1 MDTPQSRSNNGDH
14 SVGAKQQPPGHAP
27 TAKRPPSIHLPM
39 PFEFDSSDSSWTP
52 SNPLDVFCL
61 YSLKPDTDPTRR
73 GRLKYAYM
81 QPNDFLENHCYGNHK
96 SNYVGYCDV
105 AILLCVPPELKLQV
119 PSGVAGSDHISKTSS
134 SSGST
139 NSNDLDTDTGCLY
152 TCPSHNVHSAICQ
165 SFRGISRTIPKI
177 VSPLF
182 KAKLADPLW
191 SNIKFPMNDDSVAPL
206 LIFKWFDQ
214 NTLDITLL
222 SASICEARKS
232 LRDCIVSW
240 VFPRAKRLGL
250 MPQSSSKETPN
261 ADDYTVLEECHVRV
275 CQNVR
280 RWTSSI
286 KKINRN
292 TGDVF
297 IIQRKPNG
305 PGSSQPLI
313 TECPFISPFISAA
326 LSSNS
331 YSGIMEDFP
340 PSLSRDD
347 LLTIV
352 TSMNT
357 KRLHSFGIFNTPI
370 KSVSGSNSP
379 SAIELKKTGGADKS
393 SANPASPTGGD
404 SKMSFSPFFDSLKN
418 GDEAA
423 DMLASQMEDLDINSC
438 PSSSCRA
445 SMEDISAARSG
456 IEQASD
462 KSGSHLISG
471 IPGCEVVPSDS
482 KPTGSCLSSNSA
494 QNDPASVSSG
504 VAVVGSS
511 SGAAKKKKKASKKLP
526 GIPSLQ
532 KSSIVK
538 ALNAQR
544 RLESQSTKQPEN
556 DMPDSPEDKERD
568 TLQYTECQELDQ
580 AQSQGQPQIQSKS
593 KSKNKSKNK
602 NQDQGQDQGQSQRRS
617 DPEEESTKSHVGGK
631 ETGPADQEESGQATD
646 GRRSE
651 GSPRPEEGVDLATN
665 AEKSPTSVSLRP
677 EKLRGVPEE
686 LYEAALGCLIGDS
699 LSTSSLVSRLLD
711 QVVQKFAE
719 IYHRESSSGL
729 GAFSEQSN
737 RSEFLSW
744 MDGLNELIC
753 NLSLIGGSKKIDQS
767 LVQREIIQLLRRL
780 VSNEPNSQQLSGAA
794 SENISNVLKSLEEEG
809 LECSCSQIISNISTL
824 DSKHVSVPNIIGS
837 TINLGQGQ
845 VIDSMMGSISVLGSK
860 KELKS
865 VEYERRMYRILVP
878 AQQRAA
884 VVFTVLLTRSLSL
897 LSPSLVVE
905 MFLGLLPKM
914 DYIKSNS
921 LIKSSGYKSIKS
933 FVLLAYFL
941 YVFGVKD
948 AIDSILSVQG
958 VKGFE
963 NLLIRIASYTIG
975 LRQYA
980 TSNFILENMEE
991 ICDPSPDWVSSLRIT
1006 DRLAISEEILKKTL
1020 VVICDHF
1027 SAKSNPTFAQNKRT
1041 LDLIQS
1047 VEGIVKFSDID
1058 DFAYEEAQL
1067 LEMRKVGKDV
1077 PQLLVQNSEIC
1088 IIWKPP
1094 FWYCPGEERSD
1105 LKQNGDERQSRSG
1118 LGQASYNNGVLK
1130 GGTEKF
1136 AEILN
1141 SGRMEDISHFLRSRI
1156 GGIGQDHEE
1165 PLKLSLRLGVEIG
1178 GPVLVSKSQEVYD
1191 YYKGSQ
1197 ASDQIQCQYVFL
1209 CHGQIPNSSDRSVS
1223 LSNIVSVTSN
1233 RIFSKCLSSDGGD
1246 SIAKYTVCEHIK
1258 FKNYNKGSP
1267 STFSLCTCISKP
1279 GNINKIRAYMHY
1291 IGHTIVGDSRY
1302 LGQRQLNLDRK
1313 YFPNIFFYC
1322 THLEIPQREIET
1334 DETSPSMLNSEHVIV
1349 GKERIRV
1356 MAPIPKDILELLEND
1371 FEITERLD
1379 DMYYCPFYATDD
1391 SVELDNGTDTSP
1403 ETGIKDKT
1411 EDNLG
1416 PDMEK
1421 AQDNMDDSGVTDTSH
1436 SEPCVAPNTLISSL
1450 PGLGLGLTPFLGM
1463 PNSQYAANM
1472 SYSQTDRGLD
1482 IRQSLGL
1489 SALSSSS
1496 GSGSASAP
1504 VMTSLQSKTN
1514 MGSFGIGR
1522 DFLSSA
1528 LELKASLAGTT
1539 GTAGAGARHLASQSS
1554 TSGGETGGSLPIKT
1568 HPSLMSCLSELNSK
1582 SDGSGLGVGF
1592 GFGFGFGQGGG
1603 GGGGG
1608 GSSSFGSGVIGGAFR
1623 HQGVVSGVGQSPSAS
1638 TSMGLGLGLQ
1648 NLQGHGHGH
1657 GSGGGSYAGMTMSH
1671 GIGSVG
1677 GMTGAALGSRA
1688 VSGVRQKRQPQEQHG
1703 PGGKQGWGIHS
1714 ILHSTRWAP
1723 SESTS
1728 GVFGGGLGL
1737 GSGSHEMSSTA
1748 HWGGGAGGSLRGV
1761 GSRGAGNTTGGLG
1774 GLSGVH
1780 LMSDL
1785 GIGSGGGSSLWG
1797 GQHVSHQQP
1806 SLSADP
1812 SSHSRHSSS
1821 SASSSLVGNPGLG
1834 LGLGLHGKYAHDGA
1848 GSSIFE
1854 SFLHERQMDR
1864 LESRQSK
1871 KSSF

>member
-1 MDTPQSRSNNGDH
+1 
-14 SVGAKQQPPGHAP
+14 
-27 TAKRPPSIHLPM
+27 
-39 PFEFDSSDSSWTP
+39 
-52 SNPLDVFCL
+52 
-61 YSLKPDTDPTRR
+61 
-73 GRLKYAYM
+73 M

-119 PSGVAGSDHISKTSS
+119 PSGVAGSDHVSKTSS
-134 SSGST
+134 SGGA
-139 NSNDLDTDTGCLY
+139 NSNDLDPDTGCLY

-165 SFRGISRTIPKI
+165 SFRGISKTIPKI

-191 SNIKFPMNDDSVAPL
+191 SNTKFPMNDDSVAPL

-240 VFPRAKRLGL
+240 VFPRAKKLGL
-250 MPQSSSKETPN
+250 MPPSSSKETPN

-340 PSLSRDD
+340 PALSRDD

-379 SAIELKKTGGADKS
+379 SAIELKKTGGTDKS

-404 SKMSFSPFFDSLKN
+404 AKMSFSPLFDSLKN
-418 GDEAA
+418 GDEAG

-445 SMEDISAARSG
+445 SMEDISASRSG

-462 KSGSHLISG
+462 KSGGHLISG
-471 IPGCEVVPSDS
+471 IPGCEMATSDS

-504 VAVVGSS
+504 VAGSGSS

-556 DMPDSPEDKERD
+556 DTPESPEDKERE
-568 TLQYTECQELDQ
+568 TLQDAECQEPDQ
-580 AQSQGQPQIQSKS
+580 AQTQGQGQGQGQAQSKSKS
-593 KSKNKSKNK
+593 KSKNKNKN
-602 NQDQGQDQGQSQRRS
+602 NQDQSQDQSQDHGQDQSQRRN
-617 DPEEESTKSHVGGK
+617 DLKEESTKSGEGGK
-631 ETGPADQEESGQATD
+631 ETGPADQEESGQTAE
-646 GRRSE
+646 GRRSD
-651 GSPRPEEGVDLATN
+651 GSPKSEEGVDLAPN
-665 AEKSPTSVSLRP
+665 AEKSPASASLRP

-686 LYEAALGCLIGDS
+686 LYEAALGCLMGDS
-699 LSTSSLVSRLLD
+699 FSTSSLISRLLD

-744 MDGLNELIC
+744 MDGLNDLIC
-753 NLSLIGGSKKIDQS
+753 NLALIGGSKKIDQS
-767 LVQREIIQLLRRL
+767 LVQREIIQLLRKL

-794 SENISNVLKSLEEEG
+794 SENISNVLKSLEEES
-809 LECSCSQIISNISTL
+809 LECSCSLIISNIPTL
-824 DSKHVSVPNIIGS
+824 DSKHVSVPNIISS
-837 TINLGQGQ
+837 TLNLGQGQ
-845 VIDSMMGSISVLGSK
+845 GQIIDSMMGSISVPGFRRD
-860 KELKS
+860 LKNG
-865 VEYERRMYRILVP
+865 EYERRMYRILVP

-884 VVFTVLLTRSLSL
+884 VVFTVLLTRGLSV

-914 DYIKSNS
+914 DYVKSNS

-948 AIDSILSVQG
+948 AMDSILSVQG

-991 ICDPSPDWVSSLRIT
+991 ICDPSLDWVSSLRIT

-1094 FWYCPGEERSD
+1094 FWYCPEEESGD
-1105 LKQNGDERQSRSG
+1105 LQQNGDEQQSRSG
-1118 LGQASYNNGVLK
+1118 LGQTSHNNGGVK

-1156 GGIGQDHEE
+1156 GEISQDHEE

-1178 GPVLVSKSQEVYD
+1178 GPVLVSKSQGVYD
-1191 YYKGSQ
+1191 YYRGSQ
-1197 ASDQIQCQYVFL
+1197 ASGQIQCQYVFL
-1209 CHGQIPNSSDRSVS
+1209 CHGQIPSSSDRSVS

-1322 THLEIPQREIET
+1322 THLEIPRREIET

-1349 GKERIRV
+1349 GKESIRV

-1371 FEITERLD
+1371 FEITERID

-1391 SVELDNGTDTSP
+1391 NVELDNVTDTSS
-1403 ETGIKDKT
+1403 ETDIK
-1411 EDNLG
+1411 DNLG
-1416 PDMEK
+1416 PDMAK
-1421 AQDNMDDSGVTDTSH
+1421 TQDNRDDNGVTDTNH
-1436 SEPCVAPNTLISSL
+1436 SEPCVIPNTLISSL

-1472 SYSQTDRGLD
+1472 SHSQIDRGLD

-1496 GSGSASAP
+1496 GSGGGSGSASAP
-1504 VMTSLQSKTN
+1504 VMTSSLHSKTN
-1514 MGSFGIGR
+1514 MGSFGLGR

-1528 LELKASLAGTT
+1528 LELKGSLT
-1539 GTAGAGARHLASQSS
+1539 GAGAGAGATTRHLASQSS
-1554 TSGGETGGSLPIKT
+1554 SSGGETNGSLPIKT

-1582 SDGSGLGVGF
+1582 SDGPGLGLGLGF
-1592 GFGFGFGQGGG
+1592 GHGLGFGQGGG
-1603 GGGGG
+1603 SGG
-1608 GSSSFGSGVIGGAFR
+1608 FGSGVVGGAFR

-1638 TSMGLGLGLQ
+1638 TSMGLGLGLGLQ
-1648 NLQGHGHGH
+1648 NLQGHGHGS
-1657 GSGGGSYAGMTMSH
+1657 SGGGGGYAGMALGH
-1671 GIGSVG
+1671 GIGGSMG
-1677 GMTGAALGSRA
+1677 GMTGAALGNRA

-1703 PGGKQGWGIHS
+1703 PGGKQGWGIHGL
-1714 ILHSTRWAP
+1714 LHSTRWSP

-1761 GSRGAGNTTGGLG
+1761 GSRGAGSTTGGLG

-1785 GIGSGGGSSLWG
+1785 GGGSSLWG
-1797 GQHVSHQQP
+1797 GQHVGHQQP

-1821 SASSSLVGNPGLG
+1821 SASSSLMGNPGLG
-1834 LGLGLHGKYAHDGA
+1834 LGLGLHSKYGHDGA

-1864 LESRQSK
+1864 LEFRQSK